1 MLRILQSWL
10 LTSLKVYR
18 LYTLYTKKPNKAL
31 FYFQAMRAVLLLIIG
46 LNMIAVAG
54 AASEWEEHSVTIK
67 WGESISISDYNIT
80 AVDFRPGTVEEITN
94 KTKCEVEPDSYKRKV
109 WGCDDWVLLSI
120 SRDGNHVLDAALAK
134 ENHTY
139 VDGAEFL
146 NETSYQDDESSLRI
160 IARDVVT
167 GYNIPTPYA
176 ELTILVKEK
185 ESFEFDIAKNLTI
198 NKVVPLEANVNPC
211 YPSFPI
217 TLTIENTGI
226 FDFPLISVTDRAG
239 DGFISEPRD
248 LNWTISLY
256 RGEMW
261 QIQYLIKP
269 VAPVAGAQYTLPPAV
284 LYVVINDK
292 TYNLSYPP
300 TGNVSL
306 ILRSSDIILSK
317 TAGLEKE
324 GNVTINLSAKNNGS
338 RASAVKVRDSLHP
351 GMEKVSG
358 DMNFSI
364 VLQPGTSYNQS
375 YVMKINNASRN
386 VTLSPANF
394 TFDEYRTC
402 YDTGDDKKTVTGSG
416 ISNPVELTFASAV
429 SPPVQTA
436 SPPAPTAGEPS
447 IEATPAN
454 IPGISGAISISG
466 YELPYTYLAILAG
479 ALVISVILFLLKVWR
494 LLGLS

>member
-1 MLRILQSWL
+1 
-10 LTSLKVYR
+10 
-18 LYTLYTKKPNKAL
+18 
-31 FYFQAMRAVLLLIIG
+31 MRAILLLIVG
-46 LNMIAVAG
+46 LNIMAVAG
-54 AASEWEEHSVTIK
+54 VGSEWEEHSVTIR
-67 WGESISISDYNIT
+67 WGESIAISDYNIT

-94 KTKCEVEPDSYKRKV
+94 KTKCEIEPDSYKRKI

-120 SRDGNHVLDAALAK
+120 SRAGKHVLDAALAK

-146 NETSYQDDESSLRI
+146 NETSYQDNESSLRI

-176 ELTILVKEK
+176 ELKILVKEK
-185 ESFEFDIAKNLTI
+185 ERIELDIAKNLTI
-198 NKVVPLEANVNPC
+198 NKIVPLEANVNPC
-211 YPSFPI
+211 YQSIPI
-217 TLTIENTGI
+217 TVTIENTGI
-226 FDFPLISVTDRAG
+226 FDFPFISVTDRAG

-248 LNWTISLY
+248 LNRTISLN
-256 RGEMW
+256 RGGMW
-261 QIQYLIKP
+261 QTQYLIKP
-269 VAPVAGAQYTLPPAV
+269 AAPVAGAEYKLPPAV

-292 TYNLSYPP
+292 TYNLS
-300 TGNVSL
+300 TGNKSF

-317 TAGLEKE
+317 TAGIGKE
-324 GNVTINLSAKNNGS
+324 GNVTINLSVKNNGS
-338 RASAVKVRDSLHP
+338 RASAVKVRDFLHP
-351 GMEKVSG
+351 GMEMVSG

-375 YVMKINNASRN
+375 YVMNINNASGN

-402 YDTGDDKKTVTGSG
+402 YDTGEDKKTITGSG
-416 ISNPVELTFASAV
+416 RSNPVELTFASAV

-436 SPPAPTAGEPS
+436 SPLAPTAGKPS
-447 IEATPAN
+447 NEATSDN
-454 IPGISGAISISG
+454 DPGISGTLSISG

-479 ALVISVILFLLKVWR
+479 ALVILVILFMLKIWG
-494 LLGLS
+494 LPGLSK